1 MKLDT
6 QDKYVKYGLIAGG
19 LFVGYKIIQFF
30 VGSSTSVAAATN
42 EVKTLT
48 SKGIKPTY
56 PDSSYSQWAS
66 SIVSAGF
73 NTLGTNE
80 QAIYAVFRKMMN
92 DLDVAKLIVA
102 FGNQRVEFSFQTAPL
117 GAWLSSELD
126 NSEMAVV
133 NKILS
138 DKKIKYQF

>member
-1 MKLDT
+1 MKLNT

-19 LFVGYKIIQFF
+19 LFVGYKLIQWFA
-30 VGSSTSVAAATN
+30 GNSNSVAAATN

-56 PDSSYSQWAS
+56 PDSSYTQWAS
-66 SIVSAGF
+66 AIVSAGF
-73 NTLGTNE
+73 NTLGTDE
-80 QAIYAVFRKMMN
+80 QAIYAIFRKMMN

-102 FGNQRVEFSFQTAPL
+102 FGNQRVEFSFQSAPL
-117 GAWLSSELD
+117 GAWLASELSAD
-126 NSEMAVV
+126 EMAVV

>member
-6 QDKYVKYGLIAGG
+6 ENKYVKYGLIAGG

-30 VGSSTSVAAATN
+30 MGGSNSIAAATN
-42 EVKTLT
+42 EVKTLS
-48 SKGIKPTY
+48 SKGIKATY
-56 PDSSYSQWAS
+56 PDSSYTQFAS
-66 SIVSAGF
+66 AIVSAGF

-80 QAIYAVFRKMMN
+80 QAIYAIFRKMMN

-102 FGNQRVEFSFQTAPL
+102 FGNQRVEFSFQTMPL
-117 GAWLSSELD
+117 GAWLSTELD
-126 NSEMAVV
+126 NNEMAID

>member
-6 QDKYVKYGLIAGG
+6 ENKYVKYGLIAGG
-19 LFVGYKIIQFF
+19 LYVGYKLIQFF
-30 VGSSTSVAAATN
+30 VGSANSIAAATN

-48 SKGIKPTY
+48 AKGVKPTY
-56 PDSSYSQWAS
+56 PDSNYTQWAS

-80 QAIYAVFRKMMN
+80 QAIYAVFKKMMN

-102 FGNQRVEFSFQTAPL
+102 FGNQRVEFSFQTVPL

-126 NSEMAVV
+126 SSEMAVI

>member
-6 QDKYVKYGLIAGG
+6 ENKYVKYGLIAGG

-30 VGSSTSVAAATN
+30 MGGSNSIAAATN
-42 EVKTLT
+42 EVKTLS
-48 SKGIKPTY
+48 SKGIKATY
-56 PDSSYSQWAS
+56 PDSSYTQFAS
-66 SIVSAGF
+66 AIVSAGF

-80 QAIYAVFRKMMN
+80 QAIYAIFKKMMN

-102 FGNQRVEFSFQTAPL
+102 FGNQRVEFSFQTMPL
-117 GAWLSSELD
+117 GAWLSTELD
-126 NSEMAVV
+126 NNEMAIV

>member
-1 MKLDT
+1 MKLNT

-19 LFVGYKIIQFF
+19 LFVGYKLIQWFA
-30 VGSSTSVAAATN
+30 GNSNSVAAATN

-48 SKGIKPTY
+48 SKGLKPTY
-56 PDSSYSQWAS
+56 PDSSYTQWAS
-66 SIVSAGF
+66 AIVSAGF
-73 NTLGTNE
+73 NTLGTDE
-80 QAIYAVFRKMMN
+80 QAIYAIFRKMMN

-102 FGNQRVEFSFQTAPL
+102 FGNQRVEFSFQSAPL
-117 GAWLSSELD
+117 GAWLASELSAD
-126 NSEMAVV
+126 EMAVV

>member
-6 QDKYVKYGLIAGG
+6 ENKYVKYGLIAGG

-30 VGSSTSVAAATN
+30 MGGSNSIAAATN
-42 EVKTLT
+42 EVKTLS
-48 SKGIKPTY
+48 SKGVKATY
-56 PDSSYSQWAS
+56 PDSSYTQFAS

-80 QAIYAVFRKMMN
+80 QAIYAIFKKMMN

-102 FGNQRVEFSFQTAPL
+102 FGNQRVEFSFQTMPL
-117 GAWLSSELD
+117 GAWLSTELD
-126 NSEMAVV
+126 NNEMAIV

>member
-48 SKGIKPTY
+48 SKGLKPTY

>member
-6 QDKYVKYGLIAGG
+6 ENKYVKYGLIAGG

-30 VGSSTSVAAATN
+30 MGGSNSIAAATN
-42 EVKTLT
+42 EVKTLS
-48 SKGIKPTY
+48 SKGVKATY
-56 PDSSYSQWAS
+56 PDSSYTQFAS
-66 SIVSAGF
+66 AIVSAGF

-80 QAIYAVFRKMMN
+80 QAIYAIFRKMMN

-102 FGNQRVEFSFQTAPL
+102 FGNQRVEFSFQTMPL
-117 GAWLSSELD
+117 GAWLSTELD
-126 NSEMAVV
+126 NNEMAIV

>member
-19 LFVGYKIIQFF
+19 LFVGYKIIKFF
-30 VGSSTSVAAATN
+30 IGSSNSIAAATN
-42 EVKTLT
+42 EVKNLTL
-48 SKGIKPTY
+48 KGVKATY
-56 PDSSYSQWAS
+56 PDSSYTQWAS

-80 QAIYAVFRKMMN
+80 QAIYDIFKKMMN

-102 FGNQRVEFSFQTAPL
+102 FGNQRVEFSFQTMPL
-117 GAWLSSELD
+117 GAWLSTELD
-126 NSEMAVV
+126 SSEMAVI
-133 NKILS
+133 NKILR

>member
-1 MKLDT
+1 MEINLEN
-6 QDKYVKYGLIAGG
+6 KYVKYGLIAGG
-19 LFVGYKIIQFF
+19 LYVGYKLVQFF
-30 VGSSTSVAAATN
+30 AGSNTSVVNATN
-42 EVKTLT
+42 EIKVLT
-48 SKGIKPTY
+48 SKGVKATY
-56 PDSSYSQWAS
+56 PDSNYTQWAN

-80 QAIYAVFRKMMN
+80 QAIYAIFRKMMN

-126 NSEMAVV
+126 SDELETV
-133 NKILS
+133 NKILR
-138 DKKIKYQF
+138 DKNIKYQF

>member
-6 QDKYVKYGLIAGG
+6 QDKYIKYGLIAGG
-19 LFVGYKIIQFF
+19 LFVGYKIIKFF
-30 VGSSTSVAAATN
+30 IGSSNSIAAATN
-42 EVKTLT
+42 EVKNLTL
-48 SKGIKPTY
+48 KGVIPTY
-56 PDSSYSQWAS
+56 PDSSYTQWAS

-80 QAIYAVFRKMMN
+80 QAIYDIFRKMMN

-102 FGNQRVEFSFQTAPL
+102 FGNQRVEFSFQTMPL
-117 GAWLSSELD
+117 GAWLSTELD
-126 NSEMAVV
+126 SSEMAVI
-133 NKILS
+133 NKILR

>member
-1 MKLDT
+1 MKINT

-19 LFVGYKIIQFF
+19 LFVGYKLIQWFA
-30 VGSSTSVAAATN
+30 GNSNSIAAATN

-56 PDSSYSQWAS
+56 PDSSYTQWAS
-66 SIVSAGF
+66 AIVSAGF
-73 NTLGTNE
+73 NTLGTDE
-80 QAIYAVFRKMMN
+80 QAIYAIFKKMMN

-102 FGNQRVEFSFQTAPL
+102 FGNQRVEFSFQSAPL
-117 GAWLSSELD
+117 GAWLASELSVD
-126 NSEMAVV
+126 ELAVV

>member
-6 QDKYVKYGLIAGG
+6 QNKYVKYGLIAGG
-19 LFVGYKIIQFF
+19 LYVGYKLIQFF

-42 EVKTLT
+42 EVKVLT
-48 SKGIKPTY
+48 SKGVKPTY
-56 PDSSYSQWAS
+56 PDSSYTQWANA
-66 SIVSAGF
+66 IVSAGF

-80 QAIYAVFRKMMN
+80 QAIYNIFKKMVN

-102 FGNQRVEFSFQTAPL
+102 FGNQRVEFSFQTMPL

-126 NSEMAVV
+126 SDELAVI

>member
-19 LFVGYKIIQFF
+19 LFVGYKLIQWFA
-30 VGSSTSVAAATN
+30 GNSNSVAAATN
-42 EVKTLT
+42 EVKVLT
-48 SKGIKPTY
+48 SKGVKPTY
-56 PDSSYSQWAS
+56 PDSSYTQWAS
-66 SIVSAGF
+66 AIVSAGF
-73 NTLGTNE
+73 NTLGTDE
-80 QAIYAVFRKMMN
+80 QAIYAIFRKMIN

-102 FGNQRVEFSFQTAPL
+102 FGNQRVEFSFQSAPL
-117 GAWLSSELD
+117 GAWLASELSSD
-126 NSEMAVV
+126 EMAVV

>member
-30 VGSSTSVAAATN
+30 AGNSNSIAAATN
-42 EVKTLT
+42 EVKVLT
-48 SKGIKPTY
+48 SKGVKPTY
-56 PDSSYSQWAS
+56 PDSNYTQWAS

-80 QAIYAVFRKMMN
+80 QAIYAIFKKMMN
-92 DLDVAKLIVA
+92 NLDVAKLIVA
-102 FGNQRVEFSFQTAPL
+102 FGNQRVEFSFQEMPL

-126 NSEMAVV
+126 NDEMEVI
-133 NKILS
+133 NKILR
-138 DKKIKYQF
+138 DKKISYQF

>member
-6 QDKYVKYGLIAGG
+6 ENKYVKYGLIAGG

-30 VGSSTSVAAATN
+30 MGGSNSIAAATN
-42 EVKTLT
+42 EVKTLS
-48 SKGIKPTY
+48 SKGVKATY
-56 PDSSYSQWAS
+56 PDSSYTQFAS
-66 SIVSAGF
+66 AIVSAGF

-80 QAIYAVFRKMMN
+80 QAIYAIFKKMMN

-102 FGNQRVEFSFQTAPL
+102 FGNQRVEFSFQTMPL
-117 GAWLSSELD
+117 GAWLSTELD
-126 NSEMAVV
+126 NNEMAIV

>member
-6 QDKYVKYGLIAGG
+6 ENKYIKYGLIAGG
-19 LFVGYKIIQFF
+19 LYVGYKLINFF
-30 VGSSTSVAAATN
+30 MGSNTSVGAATN

-48 SKGIKPTY
+48 NQGVKPTY
-56 PDSSYSQWAS
+56 PDSSYTQFAA

-80 QAIYAVFRKMMN
+80 QSIYSIFKKMMN

-102 FGNQRVEFSFQTAPL
+102 FGNQRVEFSFQSMPL
-117 GAWLSSELD
+117 GGWLASELD
-126 NSEMAVV
+126 NDELEVI
-133 NKILS
+133 NKILR

>member
-1 MKLDT
+1 MKVDT
-6 QDKYVKYGLIAGG
+6 ENKYVKYGLIAGG

-30 VGSSTSVAAATN
+30 MGGSNSIVAATN
-42 EVKTLT
+42 EVKTLS
-48 SKGIKPTY
+48 SKGIKATY
-56 PDSSYSQWAS
+56 PDSSYTQFAS

-80 QAIYAVFRKMMN
+80 QAIYAIFKKMMN

-102 FGNQRVEFSFQTAPL
+102 FGNQRVEFSFQTMPL
-117 GAWLSSELD
+117 GAWLSTELD
-126 NSEMAVV
+126 NNEMAIV

>member
-6 QDKYVKYGLIAGG
+6 QDKYVKYGLIACG
-19 LFVGYKIIQFF
+19 LYVGYKIIQFF

-48 SKGIKPTY
+48 SKGVKPTY
-56 PDSSYSQWAS
+56 PDSSYTQWAS

-80 QAIYAVFRKMMN
+80 QAIYAIFRKMMN

-117 GAWLSSELD
+117 GAWLASELD
-126 NSEMAVV
+126 SDELATV

>member
-1 MKLDT
+1 MKINT

-19 LFVGYKIIQFF
+19 LFVGYKLIQWFA
-30 VGSSTSVAAATN
+30 GNSNSIAAATN

-56 PDSSYSQWAS
+56 PDSSYTQWAS
-66 SIVSAGF
+66 AIVSAGF
-73 NTLGTNE
+73 NTLGTDE
-80 QAIYAVFRKMMN
+80 KAIYAIFKKMMN

-102 FGNQRVEFSFQTAPL
+102 FGNQRIEFSFQSAPL
-117 GAWLSSELD
+117 GAWLASELSVD
-126 NSEMAVV
+126 EMAVV

>member
-19 LFVGYKIIQFF
+19 LYVGYKIIQFF

-48 SKGIKPTY
+48 SKGVKPTY
-56 PDSSYSQWAS
+56 PDSSYTQWAS

-117 GAWLSSELD
+117 GAWLASELD
-126 NSEMAVV
+126 SEELATV